1 MAVTIEDVLLFCS
14 RFDRM
19 TDKLTKRGRN
29 KPPLE
34 IVDEYDVQ
42 DLAYAAL
49 KPLVTDLKLEDPT
62 SKVAGNAGRVDLV
75 SYGLGLAIEVKATLR
90 ASRGGDEIIKECF
103 QRIKLYSSVR
113 NIRVLA
119 FFIHDP
125 DEKIHDVD
133 NVQRELEGP
142 HPSGDGGTFQVY
154 VVGPRFDKTFRT
166 YDPASSGPID
176 VKIGDVRYIPDVGGV
191 FVSVTAR
198 GTGRTPVVPKL
209 SLRVGNIKY
218 ELGTPPT
225 AYQTG
230 TPQAVYQPTDT
241 DLVQR
246 GDATL
251 YFGPSDAGGQGV
263 DLRTTGLLEVDVPG
277 LARPIQVPF
286 EIPVPRRERV
296 TDEDALNEL
305 TSWFNKLNEDESEA
319 SITFAVVDQKLQLPD
334 GTAKRLLERAVSQHY
349 NVLRKGDDT
358 IMFEFRRRERPAP
371 TRRLGY

>member
-19 TDKLTKRGRN
+19 TDKLTKRSRG

-34 IVDEYDVQ
+34 IADEYDVQ

-125 DEKIHDVD
+125 DEKIDDVD

-142 HPSGDGGTFQVY
+142 HPSVDGGTFQVY
-154 VVGPRFDKTFRT
+154 VVGPRFDKTFRS

-198 GTGRTPVVPKL
+198 GAGRTPVVPKL
-209 SLRVGNIKY
+209 SLRVGNMRY
-218 ELGTPPT
+218 ELGKPP
-225 AYQTG
+225 AVYQTG

-241 DLVQR
+241 DLAQR

-251 YFGPSDAGGQGV
+251 YFGPSDDGGQAV
-263 DLRTTGLLEVDVPG
+263 DLRSTGLLEVDVPG
-277 LARPIQVPF
+277 LARPIHVPF
-286 EIPVPRRERV
+286 EIPVPRREKV

-305 TSWFNKLNEDESEA
+305 TSWFNQLTDEQREA
-319 SITFAVVDQKLQLPD
+319 AIKFSVVDEKLQLPD
-334 GTAKRLLERAVSQHY
+334 GTAKRLLARAASEDY
-349 NVLRKGDDT
+349 DIARKGDDT
-358 IMFEFRRRERPAP
+358 ITFKFRRYIPPPEA
-371 TRRLGY
+371 RRRGL